1 MANPRFSQSKAV
13 AELVRRY
20 NKGDLDYLPEKQK
33 EQIAMLA
40 AQMGLNFNV
49 KSKPIR
55 KGLFDLADTA
65 LLGLVPN
72 SLRPYSVG
80 EEYFGES
87 KADKFSGTLGML
99 GGAIVPIGLAYKGM
113 NYARSGGKSLMDMGK
128 NKMADLNPLRD
139 SVISRTSNMASNAA
153 EAGAAGLA
161 GARSLAVDRLSSLS
175 LLRNA
180 LKNAPNPRT
189 SNIVDE
195 IFGY

>member
-20 NKGDLDYLPEKQK
+20 NKGDLEYLPEKQK

-55 KGLFDLADTA
+55 KGLFDLVDTA

-87 KADKFSGTLGML
+87 QSDKFSGTLGML
-99 GGAIVPIGLAYKGM
+99 AGSVVPGALAVKGMGKLRNWWNTPKPKSGPIGFDPLYKSP
-113 NYARSGGKSLMDMGK
+113 NT
-128 NKMADLNPLRD
+128 MAQLNPVRD
-139 SVISRTSNMASNAA
+139 NLIGGRQPN
-153 EAGAAGLA
+153 
-161 GARSLAVDRLSSLS
+161 
-175 LLRNA
+175 LLDMTGNQ
-180 LKNAPNPRT
+180 LL
-189 SNIVDE
+189 
-195 IFGY
+195 F

>member
-1 MANPRFSQSKAV
+1 MNQDYKMYSVVK
-13 AELVRRY
+13 ELVKRF

-40 AQMGLNFNV
+40 AQMGLDFKP
-49 KSKPIR
+49 KSKPLR
-55 KGLFDLADTA
+55 KGLFDLVDTA
-65 LLGLVPN
+65 AFGLVPN
-72 SLRPYSVG
+72 SLRPTSIG

-87 KADKFSGTLGML
+87 TADKAAGALGTL

-113 NYARSGGKSLMDMGK
+113 NYARGGGRSLMDMGK

-139 SVISRTSNMASNAA
+139 SIISRSSNMASNAA

-161 GARSLAVDRLSSLS
+161 GARSLAVDKLSSLS

>member
-20 NKGDLDYLPEKQK
+20 NKGDLEYLPEKQK

-55 KGLFDLADTA
+55 KGLFDLVDTA

-87 KADKFSGTLGML
+87 QADKFSGTLGML
-99 GGAIVPIGLAYKGM
+99 GGSIVPGALAVKGM
-113 NYARSGGKSLMDMGK
+113 GKLRNWWNKPKPETLQLPPGPKSGPIGFDPLYKSP
-128 NKMADLNPLRD
+128 NTMAQLNPGRD
-139 SVISRTSNMASNAA
+139 NLIGGRQPN
-153 EAGAAGLA
+153 
-161 GARSLAVDRLSSLS
+161 
-175 LLRNA
+175 LLDMTGNQ
-180 LKNAPNPRT
+180 LL
-189 SNIVDE
+189 
-195 IFGY
+195 F